1 MARGKDALQ
10 IYLKEIGELA
20 LLTAEKEQELVR
32 QMYDGNDSA
41 RDELIRSNLRL
52 VVSIA
57 KKYVNLGLSF
67 LDLVEE
73 GNIGLIKSVDKFDL
87 EKGCRFS
94 TYASWWIK
102 QSIMLALSQQGKTI
116 RIPVHMVEKISN
128 IQKVENELRT
138 KLRRNPSMEEI
149 SKKAKMNIS
158 QIKKI
163 KDAMKVQNSL
173 SSTIHDDGVSELIDV
188 IEDVD
193 SENPVDKLSVELI
206 QERILHIFDVL
217 TEREAKVLTMRYG
230 LFNTEPKSL
239 EEVGKRIGVTRE
251 RVRQI
256 ERAAINKL
264 KEYFKK
270 TNEELYDI

>member
-1 MARGKDALQ
+1 MTKGKDPLQ
-10 IYLKEIGELA
+10 IYLKEIGELP
-20 LLTAEKEQELVR
+20 LLTAEKEQDLVR
-32 QMYDGNDSA
+32 RLNTGDEVA
-41 RDELIRSNLRL
+41 RDELIRANLRL

-57 KKYVNLGLSF
+57 KRYINLGLSF

-73 GNIGLIKSVDKFDL
+73 GNIGLIKSVEKFSLD
-87 EKGCRFS
+87 KGCRFS

-116 RIPVHMVEKISN
+116 RIPVHMVEKIN
-128 IQKVENELRT
+128 TIQKAENDL
-138 KLRRNPSMEEI
+138 KDQLKRNPSLEELA
-149 SKKAKMNIS
+149 KASAMTVS
-158 QIKKI
+158 QVKKI

-173 SSTIHDDGVSELIDV
+173 SSAIHDDGVSELIDV

-193 SENPVDKLSVELI
+193 SENPVERLSLELV
-206 QERILHIFDVL
+206 QERILNIFDAL
-217 TEREAKVLTMRYG
+217 NDREARVLTMRYG

-256 ERAAINKL
+256 ERSAIKKL
-264 KEYFKK
+264 RDYFRK
-270 TNEELYDI
+270 TREGLHDI